1 MTINLDDAGI
11 YNQLDPQRM
20 RERIAELP
28 LQCRDAWANV
38 QRLELPRA
46 YADID
51 HILILGMGGSAM
63 GGDLTR
69 ALTQKECRVPI
80 TVVREYAA
88 PMFVGARTLAI
99 ASSHSGNTEET
110 IAAFQDAHTRGA
122 KLLAITGGG
131 KIAELA
137 QQWHAPLIKINY
149 ASRPRAALGHS
160 FVPLVGVLHKLNLIA
175 DPSRAVEEAIRVME
189 DWQRE
194 IREDVP
200 SARNPAKQ
208 LAQKIFGR
216 TPIIYGGG
224 FLSEVAHRWKTQFNE
239 NAKSFAF
246 FEIMPELNHNAVV
259 GYEFPATARDQFIV
273 LMLISSFDPPRIRAR
288 FEVTREL
295 LAKNKIPC
303 EVIAPRGES
312 ALAHLLASIHFGDY
326 VSYYL
331 ALLNNAD
338 PTPNVNIDLL
348 KRRLAEL

>member
-1 MTINLDDAGI
+1 MTKNLDDAGI
-11 YNQLDPQRM
+11 YNQLDPQGM
-20 RERIAELP
+20 RARIAELP
-28 LQCRDAWANV
+28 QQCRDAWADV
-38 QRLELPRA
+38 QRLELPRD

-51 HILILGMGGSAM
+51 HIVILGMGGSAI

-69 ALTQKECRVPI
+69 TLTQRECRVPI
-80 TVVREYAA
+80 VVVREYAA
-88 PMFVGARTLAI
+88 PVFVGARTLAM

-110 IAAFQDAHTRGA
+110 LAAFQDAHARGA

-137 QQWHAPLIKINY
+137 RQWHAPCIKINY
-149 ASRPRAALGHS
+149 ASPPRAALGHS
-160 FVPLVGVLHKLNLIA
+160 FVPLVGILHKLNLIA
-175 DPSRAVEEAIRVME
+175 DPSRAVAEAIAVME
-189 DWQRE
+189 NWQRE

-216 TPIIYGGG
+216 TPIVYGGG

-239 NAKSFAF
+239 NSKSFAF
-246 FEIMPELNHNAVV
+246 YESMSELNHNAVV
-259 GYEFPATARDQFIV
+259 GYEFPAAAPNQFIV
-273 LMLISSFDPPRIRAR
+273 LMLVSSFDHPRIRAR
-288 FEVTREL
+288 FELTREM
-295 LAKNKIPC
+295 LAQNKIPC
-303 EVIAPRGES
+303 EVVAARGES

-338 PTPNVNIDLL
+338 PTPNVNIDFL